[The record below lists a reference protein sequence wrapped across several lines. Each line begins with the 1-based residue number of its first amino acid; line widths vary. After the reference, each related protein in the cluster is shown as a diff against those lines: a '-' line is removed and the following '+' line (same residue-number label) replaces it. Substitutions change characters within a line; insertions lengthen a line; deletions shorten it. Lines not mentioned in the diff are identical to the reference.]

1 MIEKEQSLIDNLKIL
16 WFNYFITNSKS
27 LVVRFAYCSAM
38 QPKENRMKRL
48 KMVVI
53 ALLITMILPFAVFAG
68 GSVEVDESATVSIEF
83 WHAMSGARVDLIQG
97 IVDKFM
103 AENPNIKVDVQY
115 TGSYNDTLNKVKS
128 AYKAGNAPDVFHSY
142 EIGTLGLINSGI
154 ISPLDEIANKFKR
167 KIPWDDFFTP
177 VQSYYKYQGDHYSM
191 PFNSSTPLIYYNKNF
206 FKKAGLDVDNPP
218 KTYDDIRAAAV
229 KLKAAGYENP
239 VTWNLHSWYFEQMIC
254 LQDEPFVNDKNGRSG
269 DLPTEVVFN
278 GEAGQN
284 VLNWWI
290 GMEKDGLFLDVGPG
304 WSNHRAAFG
313 SGEVA
318 IVMSSS
324 SDVNRLTAALAEKG
338 WEMGTGYIPRPEGAK
353 GGVAIGGG
361 SLWMTNNHTVEEE
374 LAALKLITHI
384 SEDESQIA
392 WHKGTGYFPVRK
404 TAMDQLKS
412 EGWFN
417 ENPNYLTA
425 FNQLLDSP
433 ETLNTSGGLLGI
445 FPEARELI
453 QSAIQE
459 MYAGKPVKQALDEA
473 AAKANAS
480 IAEWNEVIQ

>member
-1 MIEKEQSLIDNLKIL
+1 MKKSKMI
-16 WFNYFITNSKS
+16 
-27 LVVRFAYCSAM
+27 VVAM
-38 QPKENRMKRL
+38 
-48 KMVVI
+48 
-53 ALLITMILPFAVFAG
+53 LITMILPFAVFAG

-83 WHAMSGARVDLIQG
+83 WHAMSGARIDLIQG

-218 KTYDDIRAAAV
+218 KTYDDIRATAV

-284 VLNWWI
+284 VLNWWV

-361 SLWMTNNHTVEEE
+361 SLWMTNNHTAEEE
-374 LAALKLITHI
+374 LAALKLITYI

-404 TAMDQLKS
+404 TAMDQLKA

-459 MYAGKPVKQALDEA
+459 MYAGKPIKQALDEA

>member
-1 MIEKEQSLIDNLKIL
+1 
-16 WFNYFITNSKS
+16 
-27 LVVRFAYCSAM
+27 
-38 QPKENRMKRL
+38 MK
-48 KMVVI
+48 KN
-53 ALLITMILPFAVFAG
+53 LLILLVILLAVTTLFVG
-68 GSVEVDESATVSIEF
+68 CKKKVDVDESATVSIEF
-83 WHAMSGARVDLIQG
+83 WHAMSGTRVELIQG

-128 AYKAGNAPDVFHSY
+128 AYKAGNAPDIFHSY

-154 ISPLDEIANKFKR
+154 ISPLDVIAKKFDKE
-167 KIPWDDFFTP
+167 IPWDDFFTP

-191 PFNSSTPLIYYNKNF
+191 PFNSSTPLIFYNKTF
-206 FKKAGLDVDNPP
+206 FAKAGLDVDNPP
-218 KTYDDIRAAAV
+218 KTYEDIKAAAV
-229 KLKAAGYENP
+229 KLQAAGYKTP

-269 DLPTEVVFN
+269 ELPTEVVFN
-278 GEAGQN
+278 GQAGQN
-284 VLNWWI
+284 VLNWWV

-313 SGEVA
+313 AGEVA

-324 SDVNRLTAALAEKG
+324 SDVNTLTAALAEKG

-361 SLWMTNNHTVEEE
+361 SLWLTNNHTPEEE
-374 LAALKLITHI
+374 LAALKLITYI

-404 TAMDQLKS
+404 TAMDQLKT
-412 EGWFN
+412 EGWFD

>member
-1 MIEKEQSLIDNLKIL
+1 MKKSNLIAMIL
-16 WFNYFITNSKS
+16 F
-27 LVVRFAYCSAM
+27 VV
-38 QPKENRMKRL
+38 
-48 KMVVI
+48 
-53 ALLITMILPFAVFAG
+53 MILPTAMFAG
-68 GSVEVDESATVSIEF
+68 GSVDVDESADVNIEF
-83 WHAMSGARVDLIQG
+83 WHAMSGARVELIQG

-103 AENPNIKVDVQY
+103 AENPNINVDVQY

-128 AYKAGNAPDVFHSY
+128 AYKAGNAPDIFHSY

-154 ISPLDEIANKFKR
+154 ISPLDEIAGKFDR

-177 VQSYYKYQGDHYSM
+177 VQSYYKYKGDHYSM
-191 PFNSSTPLIYYNKNF
+191 PFNSSTPLIFYNKTF
-206 FKKAGLDVDNPP
+206 FEKAGLDPENPP
-218 KTYDDIRAAAV
+218 KTYSEIREAAV
-229 KLKAAGYENP
+229 ALQAAGYKTP

-278 GEAGQN
+278 GEAGQK
-284 VLNWWI
+284 VLDWWV

-318 IVMSSS
+318 MVMSSS
-324 SDVNRLTAALAEKG
+324 SDVNTLTAALKEKG

-361 SLWMTNNHTVEEE
+361 SLWLTNNHTTEEE
-374 LAALKLITHI
+374 LAALKLITYI

-417 ENPNYLTA
+417 ENPNFLTA

-459 MYAGKPVKQALDEA
+459 MYAGKPVKEALDEA
-473 AAKANAS
+473 AVKANAS